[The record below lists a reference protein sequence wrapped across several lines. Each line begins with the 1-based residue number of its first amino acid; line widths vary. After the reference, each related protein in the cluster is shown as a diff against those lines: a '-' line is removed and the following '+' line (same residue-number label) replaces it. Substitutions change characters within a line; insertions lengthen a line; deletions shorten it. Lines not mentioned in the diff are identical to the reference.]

1 MLHRSVWRADVS
13 TSPVSN
19 KVLDA
24 AIAWKL
30 CLDDS
35 PGVPEQRSEFL
46 RWHAASEEHARAWR
60 QLGMLDQR
68 FSAAAGPARKA
79 LLQSR
84 VSLRR
89 RVGTLGGG
97 LASVLLVAA
106 LVLQLDAPSLSPGY
120 WLADQRT
127 ATGELRTLRL
137 EDGTLLS
144 LNTHSAVDID
154 FEGSQR
160 VIVLHQG
167 EISVETGHDD
177 LRPLLVRTDD
187 GRLRPLGTRFLVK
200 REAQGTR
207 LEVLQ
212 SQVAAMPSNRVD
224 EQVLAAGQQVIMT
237 ANGLSQIS
245 PVAPGADAWTRGMLV
260 VDNVRLADLVA
271 ELGRYR
277 SGHLGVAPEVADLR
291 VTGSFPLTDID
302 LALASLTP
310 ALPVKVEQ
318 RTPWWVK
325 VVAQ

>member
-1 MLHRSVWRADVS
+1 MS

-68 FSAAAGPARKA
+68 FSAAVGPARKA

-106 LVLQLDAPSLSPGY
+106 LVLQLDAPSLAPGY

-144 LNTHSAVDID
+144 LNTHTAVDID

-212 SQVAAMPSNRVD
+212 SQVAAMPSNRAD
-224 EQVLAAGQQVIMT
+224 EQVLAAGQQVMMT
-237 ANGLSQIS
+237 ATGLSQIS
-245 PVAPGADAWTRGMLV
+245 PVAAGADAWTRGMLV

-277 SGHLGVAPEVADLR
+277 SGHLGVAPDVADLR

>member
-1 MLHRSVWRADVS
+1 MS

-68 FSAAAGPARKA
+68 FSAAVGPARKA

-106 LVLQLDAPSLSPGY
+106 LVLQLDAPSLAPGY

-144 LNTHSAVDID
+144 LNTHTAVDID

-212 SQVAAMPSNRVD
+212 SQVAAMPSNRAD
-224 EQVLAAGQQVIMT
+224 EQVLAAGQQVMMT
-237 ANGLSQIS
+237 ATGLSQIS
-245 PVAPGADAWTRGMLV
+245 PVAAGADAWTRGMLV
-260 VDNVRLADLVA
+260 VDNVRLADLIA

-277 SGHLGVAPEVADLR
+277 SGHLGVAPDVADLR